1 MNKNTAIALS
11 AILTV
16 AVLTLLILKFAGPSA
31 NARTFEQCAAEG
43 NPIMESYPRQCRFPD
58 GTLTVELI
66 DGDSSSQA
74 QANIVVTEPVEN
86 DEVENPLTISGE
98 ARVFENSFAYR
109 ILDAD
114 GNILVEGHD
123 MAEAPDIGQFGPFDI
138 EVSYAIPS
146 TEEGTVEVFEYSA
159 KDGSEINKVVIP
171 VKFAPSDKTTVKI
184 FLSHETADPNASCE
198 EVYPVDRFVPKTTTV
213 AKAALEELLRGPTTV
228 EQDEA
233 MFTSIPQGIKLVSLV
248 VNDGTA
254 RAVFSR
260 GLSTVAG
267 SCTVQAIR
275 RQIEQTLL
283 QFNSIDSVEIA
294 IEGVPDDEVLQP

>member
-58 GTLTVELI
+58 GTLTVEVI
-66 DGDSSSQA
+66 DGNSSSAQ
-74 QANIVVTEPVEN
+74 QANIVVTEPME
-86 DEVENPLTISGE
+86 DDQVENPLTISGE

-123 MAEAPDIGQFGPFDI
+123 MADAPDIGQFGPFDI
-138 EVSYAIPS
+138 EVSYAIPT
-146 TEEGTVEVFEYSA
+146 TEQGTVEVFEYSA

-171 VKFAPSDKTTVKI
+171 VTFAPSDKTSVKI

-198 EVYPVDRFVPKTTTV
+198 QVYPVDRFVPKTTTV
-213 AKAALEELLRGPTTV
+213 AKAALEELVKGPTD
-228 EQDEA
+228 EESDEA
-233 MFTSIPQGIKLVSLV
+233 MFSSLPAGV
-248 VNDGTA
+248 KVISVNVNDGVA
-254 RAVFSR
+254 RATFSA
-260 GLSTVAG
+260 GLNNVAG
-267 SCTVQAIR
+267 SCRVMAIR
-275 RQIEQTLL
+275 KQIEQTLL